1 MVKESDTNKK
11 IINWAPVFE
20 DCMSRTFGLQAPL
33 SYVLRKDG
41 EVPPE
46 ADDPLLDNDYFGQSG
61 GLIQEMTARIPLTG
75 SLYKSDNKTVYLHL
89 AEACR
94 GTSCES
100 TVKAKYLRQDGRA
113 AFMALI
119 DHHAGDEK
127 YRDIAKT

>member
-1 MVKESDTNKK
+1 M
-11 IINWAPVFE
+11 FE
-20 DCMSRTFGLQAPL
+20 DCVSRTFGLQAPL

-94 GTSCES
+94 GTSCVS
-100 TVKAKYLRQDGRA
+100 TVKAKYSEYCGSLC
-113 AFMALI
+113 FLPVV
-119 DHHAGDEK
+119 
-127 YRDIAKT
+127 